1 MMRIVIYYHH
11 CGFRCF
17 KYYYEHIIQKAF
29 KSYFPKSY
37 SYSGFVH
44 LMKELNFPL
53 FVLLTACRMSPAT
66 EGNYIEGNLSMQP
79 NW

>member
-1 MMRIVIYYHH
+1 
-11 CGFRCF
+11 
-17 KYYYEHIIQKAF
+17 
-29 KSYFPKSY
+29 
-37 SYSGFVH
+37 
-44 LMKELNFPL
+44 MKELNFPL